1 MERTQMA
8 GIEVVEA
15 KISHLA
21 YAQEIASAMLRTQQA
36 EAVVAARSRIVK
48 GACSMTKMAIDEL

>member
-1 MERTQMA
+1 MA

-21 YAQEIASAMLRTQQA
+21 YAQEIASSMLRTQQA
-36 EAVVAARSRIVK
+36 EAVIAARSKIVL
-48 GACSMTKMAIDEL
+48 GAVGMT